1 MKRGAE
7 FRPRKDSMKSFYLYD
22 SEKMMIIGAILVLAG
37 IALMIPGIGTIG
49 LYWPGK
55 TVIMRDMIMG
65 IIGGGVSVYGA
76 YTFAVKGIYG

>member
-1 MKRGAE
+1 MR
-7 FRPRKDSMKSFYLYD
+7 DSALEREKMRNFYLYEN
-22 SEKMMIIGAILVLAG
+22 EKWMLLGAALVVLG

-65 IIGGGVSVYGA
+65 IIGGAVAVFGVYLFVM
-76 YTFAVKGIYG
+76 KGDVGL